1 MLSHLQVKN
10 LAVVESVEV
19 AFGDGLNII
28 TGETGAGKSVLMGAL
43 TLVLGGR
50 GDRSVVR
57 EGAKEASVEAE
68 FALRPETGK
77 QVDAL
82 LEEAG
87 LPACEE
93 GRLVVR
99 RTLSA
104 SGGGRCLVNDTSVA
118 AATLRRLGALL
129 VDIHGPYDNQS
140 LLSETFQRRLLDA
153 YGGCAPQRA
162 AYEEA
167 WGRLQGLRDRLQTL
181 QGDTADVEA
190 EIERLRYAVDEITR
204 ANLTPEDGDE
214 LTERHA
220 RAANAEEI
228 LSLGQA
234 AAGLLSDSNESVFN
248 QLAAVQQQFTELAR
262 ILPEAADWRA
272 EAQSVAV
279 QVQELARALEEKLS
293 AMDADPESLQ
303 KLDERVTLVQRL
315 KRKYGP
321 TLEEVFET
329 LKRHEARLGDLESR
343 TEQIEKLQREIGE
356 SEDEVRKRGAALTK
370 KRSAASARLGR
381 AVTLE
386 LHDLGFLKAGFDI
399 ALTAAP
405 PGPSG
410 MDAVDFGFA
419 PNPGEPR
426 RPLKAIASSGEIA
439 RVALA
444 AKAVLAEHDVI
455 PLLVFDEIDANI
467 GGEVGRAVG
476 EKLRRVAK
484 NHQVVCITHLPQSA
498 VFGQHHFVVQKE
510 VVKNRTCTR
519 IRELDEAGRVDEI
532 ARMLGGKGLTSVI
545 EEHARE
551 LLNAA
556 KAGRK

>member
-19 AFGDGLNII
+19 AFGGGLNII

-50 GDRSVVR
+50 GDRSAVR
-57 EGAKEASVEAE
+57 EGAKEAAVEAE
-68 FALRPETGK
+68 FALSPETSEA
-77 QVDAL
+77 VDAL
-82 LEEAG
+82 LGEAG
-87 LPACEE
+87 LPVCEE

-104 SGGGRCLVNDTSVA
+104 NGGGRCLVNDAPVA

-140 LLSETFQRRLLDA
+140 LLSETFQRHLLDA
-153 YGGCAPQRA
+153 YGGCAPQRN
-162 AYEEA
+162 AYGEA
-167 WGRLQGLRDRLQTL
+167 WETLQGLRDRLQTL
-181 QGDTADVEA
+181 QGDTSDVEA
-190 EIERLRYAVDEITR
+190 EIERLRYAVEEITR
-204 ANLTPEDGDE
+204 ANLTPADGDE

-234 AAGLLSDSNESVFN
+234 ASGLLSDADDSVFN

-262 ILPEAADWRA
+262 ILPEAADWRT

-279 QVQELARALEEKLS
+279 QVQELARALDEKLS

-315 KRKYGP
+315 KRKYG
-321 TLEEVFET
+321 TSLEDVFET
-329 LKRHEARLGDLESR
+329 LKRHEARLRDLESR

-356 SEDEVRKRGAALTK
+356 AEGEVRRRGAALTK
-370 KRSAASARLGR
+370 KRSAAAAKLGR

-399 ALTAAP
+399 ALTAAQ

-410 MDAVDFGFA
+410 MDSVDFGFA

-498 VFGQHHFVVQKE
+498 VFGEHHFVVQKE
-510 VVKNRTCTR
+510 VSRNRTCTR

-532 ARMLGGKGLTSVI
+532 ARMLGGKGLTSVV
-545 EEHARE
+545 EKHAKE
-551 LLNAA
+551 LLAAA
-556 KAGRK
+556 KAARG